1 MLVAQP
7 WFQRLDITLHWPK
20 FSLLRAHKVFNP
32 VLKGRSKRTW
42 KLPEF
47 KVEWLA
53 TGGWGA
59 QHQQNLSKRERV
71 SKFSCHLSVQLVVN
85 YSGLSSSLGTRCHN
99 NLIRKSAKW
108 FLTAPQRIQEV
119 EIVNLKTHRFWP
131 QICYLLKF
139 RNLNLNTNSEQW

>member
-7 WFQRLDITLHWPK
+7 RFQRLDITLHWPK
-20 FSLLRAHKVFNP
+20 FSLLRKHIRYSI
-32 VLKGRSKRTW
+32 LCKRDAQRERE

-47 KVEWLA
+47 KVEWMA
-53 TGGWGA
+53 KGGWGA

-119 EIVNLKTHRFWP
+119 EIVNLKTHRF
-131 QICYLLKF
+131 
-139 RNLNLNTNSEQW
+139 